1 MMKVDV
7 AVQSYKKP
15 ESMIYTLLSLKKYC
29 GECIDTIYVDDDC
42 SDDGTV
48 EYYDDHLREALAPI
62 RLEVRINRKRSLY
75 TKTLMTKKLFRKKRF
90 AEKLRLLGHMPIK
103 RLRWMPT
110 EDDIR
115 YQWAIQKTDKPFI
128 MLIHDDIKFFD
139 NVVAVYLAAMEADD
153 QLAIVGDLGG
163 SKRCPFGPCGGNC
176 SPLKILE
183 GQYPCQAWP
192 ITGRLSIIHTILGR
206 YKRNCR
212 INEWCCMLRVDVA
225 RKLTD
230 QYGICFGNYEGGGD
244 VGTYWFEKIIKL
256 GYHFT
261 DPLPTPEMR
270 KNYYLHW
277 WQGHEGH
284 QVWVDYN
291 GNGKAK
297 YEKEFIVDCIKN
309 EFQFEVHSH

>member
-1 MMKVDV
+1 
-7 AVQSYKKP
+7 
-15 ESMIYTLLSLKKYC
+15 
-29 GECIDTIYVDDDC
+29 
-42 SDDGTV
+42 
-48 EYYDDHLREALAPI
+48 
-62 RLEVRINRKRSLY
+62 
-75 TKTLMTKKLFRKKRF
+75 
-90 AEKLRLLGHMPIK
+90 
-103 RLRWMPT
+103 
-110 EDDIR
+110 
-115 YQWAIQKTDKPFI
+115 

-192 ITGRLSIIHTILGR
+192 ITGRLSMIHTILGR

-256 GYHFT
+256 GYHFPILFRQPKCEKIIICT
-261 DPLPTPEMR
+261 GGRDMRGIRCGWTTMVTARQSTR
-270 KNYYLHW
+270 KNLLS
-277 WQGHEGH
+277 
-284 QVWVDYN
+284 
-291 GNGKAK
+291 
-297 YEKEFIVDCIKN
+297 IVLRMNFNLKCIVIDQC
-309 EFQFEVHSH
+309 EMVCIAD